1 MSNLFPASLPR
12 SSRAA
17 FRRQSWGEFF
27 GMLIQGVRQEMGRST
42 EETARRAGMTASAW
56 EAIEAGRVPRTRE
69 QLVSMAGAL
78 DMDWDGM
85 ATLAVLCRKAWGR

>member
-1 MSNLFPASLPR
+1 MSSLFPAFFPR

-17 FRRQSWGEFF
+17 FRRRSWGEFF
-27 GMLIQGVRQEMGRST
+27 GILIQGVREEKGRSI